1 MKFVDKKKLFA
12 FHLRD
17 SKSINCGSIYTHT
30 QKRACLSFDI
40 TRRVQLPR
48 QDIRAVIR
56 ISNSLANFHCARN
69 ATYVIATLG
78 YLELACCCA
87 VDWVAR
93 HARYMKRSLADF
105 NEIPDY
111 FNAGEG
117 GENPTF

>member
-1 MKFVDKKKLFA
+1 
-12 FHLRD
+12 
-17 SKSINCGSIYTHT
+17 
-30 QKRACLSFDI
+30 
-40 TRRVQLPR
+40 VQLPR
-48 QDIRAVIR
+48 QDIHAVIR

-87 VDWVAR
+87 VDWVAQ

-111 FNAGEG
+111 FNARGRVEPNFLTICRMQLPYHA
-117 GENPTF
+117 ETREFVFQKLSKQIFI